1 MNYAKEYK
9 RALQLAQELA
19 NTPLARGKDVQ
30 ELTAILLAG
39 QSLNIDLATALNCLF
54 VDQHGCVGA
63 TAVLMRSLAEKAG
76 YVVDVN
82 VSGQPKTEQV
92 NIKIT
97 KDGREMSWTVTMN
110 DIELAGLSW
119 QSKWKTQRVASLVAY
134 ATGQAIR
141 THVPGVMVALGYAP
155 EELGGDKFRVNKN
168 SNGNGNTTYSNG
180 NKVSSNNGSEQGSNF
195 ISNTKVFEIQ
205 PEDTFSVSSGTE
217 KPGTEKPAETHEQP
231 TEQSEDPQHPD
242 TACKTEPAPIKT
254 SQTGSTSVPINERI
268 MARRKAA
275 LERGMKRNTV
285 SSVDSGGESGGESK
299 AEIPAQ
305 VKQECS
311 QEVQVTDTRSNPSI
325 GTETPARP
333 PITPERRAELLYGKG
348 SRGTKVVGRHAS

>member
-63 TAVLMRSLAEKAG
+63 TAVLMRSLAERAG
-76 YVVDVN
+76 YVVEVN

-92 NIKIT
+92 NIRIT

-195 ISNTKVFEIQ
+195 IGNTKIFEIQ

-217 KPGTEKPAETHEQP
+217 KSGTEKPVETHEQP

-242 TACKTEPAPIKT
+242 TACKTESTPIKT
-254 SQTGSTSVPINERI
+254 SQTDSTSVPINERI

-285 SSVDSGGESGGESK
+285 SSVDSGVESK

-311 QEVQVTDTRSNPSI
+311 QEVQTTDTRSNPSI
-325 GTETPARP
+325 ETETPARP
-333 PITPERRAELLYGKG
+333 PITPERRAELLYGIA
-348 SRGTKVVGRHAS
+348 SRGTKVIGRHAS